1 MGGGRPVHTVALSFR
16 PAAEHV
22 RTARLVA
29 VAVARRAGLDE
40 ARLDEVRL
48 AVGEMCA
55 RAVRRS
61 ADCGV
66 TEIVCVEIDDVGP
79 VLGITVTDHADVA
92 DGDDEAIALALV
104 RGLADTLRVENGPG
118 GDGGSVH
125 LGWRR

>member
-1 MGGGRPVHTVALSFR
+1 MHTVALTFR

-40 ARLDEVRL
+40 ARLDEIRL

-61 ADCGV
+61 TESGSADS
-66 TEIVCVEIDDVGP
+66 VCVEIDDAGP
-79 VLGITVTDHADVA
+79 VLGITVTDHAALV
-92 DGDDEAIALALV
+92 DGDDEAVSLALV
-104 RGLADTLRVENGPG
+104 RGLADTLSVDDGPG
-118 GDGGSVH
+118 GKGGSVH
-125 LGWRR
+125 MGWRR

>member
-1 MGGGRPVHTVALSFR
+1 MHTVALTFR

-40 ARLDEVRL
+40 ARLDEIRL

-55 RAVRRS
+55 RAVRRATQTGS
-61 ADCGV
+61 LGS
-66 TEIVCVEIDDVGP
+66 VCVEIDDGGP
-79 VLGITVTDHADVA
+79 VLGITVTDQAGVG

-104 RGLADTLRVENGPG
+104 RGLADSLSVDDGPG
-118 GDGGSVH
+118 GVGGSVRM
-125 LGWRR
+125 GWRR

>member
-1 MGGGRPVHTVALSFR
+1 MHTVALTFR

-40 ARLDEVRL
+40 ARLDEIRL

-61 ADCGV
+61 TLTGAGGPV
-66 TEIVCVEIDDVGP
+66 SVEIDDGGP
-79 VLGITVTDHADVA
+79 VLGITVTDHAAVK
-92 DGDDEAIALALV
+92 DGDDEAISLALV
-104 RGLADTLRVENGPG
+104 RGLADTLSVDAGPG
-118 GDGGSVH
+118 GQGGSVRM
-125 LGWRR
+125 GWRR

>member
-1 MGGGRPVHTVALSFR
+1 MHTVALTFR

-40 ARLDEVRL
+40 ARLDEIRL

-55 RAVRRS
+55 RAVRRCAQVGAGGS
-61 ADCGV
+61 
-66 TEIVCVEIDDVGP
+66 VCVEIDDVGP
-79 VLGITVTDHADVA
+79 VLGITVTDHAAYV

-104 RGLADTLRVENGPG
+104 RGLADTLSVDDGPG
-118 GDGGSVH
+118 GEGGRVRM
-125 LGWRR
+125 GWRR

>member
-1 MGGGRPVHTVALSFR
+1 MGGGLSVPTVALTFR

-40 ARLDEVRL
+40 VRLDEIRL

-61 ADCGV
+61 AQTSAAGSV
-66 TEIVCVEIDDVGP
+66 SVEIDDRGP
-79 VLGITVTDHADVA
+79 LLGITVTDHAA
-92 DGDDEAIALALV
+92 QGDGDDEAIALALV
-104 RGLADTLRVENGPG
+104 RGLSDTLSVDDGPG
-118 GDGGSVH
+118 GSGGSVRM
-125 LGWRR
+125 GWRR